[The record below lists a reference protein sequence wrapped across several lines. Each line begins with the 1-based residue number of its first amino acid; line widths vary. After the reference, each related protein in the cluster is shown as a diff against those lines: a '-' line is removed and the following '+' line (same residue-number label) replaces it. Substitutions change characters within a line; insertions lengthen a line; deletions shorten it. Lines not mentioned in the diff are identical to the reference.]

1 MGFVIHPLL
10 QLELIV
16 RRATCRSPSWF
27 AIARRNFTPFEDLT
41 VSYDAPMIR
50 LDTIPYK
57 TQAKALLKLGGPLMV
72 NNLAVAGM
80 QFADAV
86 MAGSLGAR
94 ELAAVAVGG
103 SFWFLG
109 FSLCLGIL
117 MAISPIVSRHFGAKD
132 YDLIGR
138 YTRQGIYLA
147 VIMGIPLLL
156 LGKFAAAPLLE
167 KFGIDPDFRD
177 LTVGYVGAIMYGA
190 PGIFIFLALRFTTE
204 GVGRT
209 RPIMYTSM
217 FALACNIFL
226 NYVLMFG
233 HFGAPAL
240 GAVGCGYASA
250 ITMWV
255 VMLSL
260 AVHMVVSP
268 HYRPFHIFSRVAPLR
283 FSVFKEIVYLGVPIA
298 ITITAEAGLFSAVSI
313 LMGTRGTEIT
323 AAHQIAISFSSTTFM
338 IPLALSAATTV
349 TVGQLIGAGKYH
361 EARISGSVGILLC
374 AGFMTLS
381 AVFLLVFRDAV
392 VSLYTDDAAVTGI
405 AISLLLMAAI
415 FQIADGI
422 QIGAAGALRG
432 FKDTGVPMVINM
444 FAFWVLAFPLAYAAA
459 ISFQAPPNFVWAGF
473 VVGLGVAA
481 ILLTWRFRRLSRAA
495 VRHG

>member
-1 MGFVIHPLL
+1 MT
-10 QLELIV
+10 Q
-16 RRATCRSPSWF
+16 
-27 AIARRNFTPFEDLT
+27 
-41 VSYDAPMIR
+41 
-50 LDTIPYK
+50 LDTAVYK
-57 TQAKALLKLGGPLMV
+57 TQAKALLRLGGPLIV

-80 QFADAV
+80 GFADAV

-109 FSLCLGIL
+109 FTLCLGIL
-117 MAISPIVSRHFGAKD
+117 MAISPIVSRHFGAKN

-147 VIMGIPLLL
+147 LLMGIPLIL
-156 LGKFAAAPLLE
+156 LGQYAAAPLLE
-167 KFGIDPDFRD
+167 RFGIDPEFRD

-204 GVGRT
+204 GIGLT
-209 RPIMYTSM
+209 RPIMFTSV
-217 FALACNIFL
+217 FSLLCNVFL

-250 ITMWV
+250 ISMWL
-255 VMLSL
+255 VMITL
-260 AVHMVVSP
+260 AAYMMASKR
-268 HYRPFHIFSRVAPLR
+268 YRPFHIFSRVAPLR
-283 FSVFKEIVYLGVPIA
+283 LSVFKEIIYLGVPIA

-323 AAHQIAISFSSTTFM
+323 AAHQIAINFSSTTFM
-338 IPLALSAATTV
+338 IPLGLSGATTV
-349 TVGQLIGAGKYH
+349 IVGQLLGAGKLR
-361 EARISGSVGILLC
+361 EAQISGRIGIALC

-381 AVFLLVFRDAV
+381 AAFLLIFRDAV
-392 VSLYTDDAAVTGI
+392 VGLYTDDVAVTGI

-415 FQIADGI
+415 FQVADGI

-432 FKDTGVPMVINM
+432 YKDTTFPMVINM
-444 FAFWVLAFPLAYAAA
+444 FAFWVLAFPLAYLAAVTYK
-459 ISFQAPPNFVWAGF
+459 APPNYIWAGF

-481 ILLTWRFRRLSRAA
+481 VLLTWRFSRLSRSAILNPA
-495 VRHG
+495 